1 MGGQLPVP
9 RLYLIRASSEWDRDV
24 WLCSIDRHLCIKDVL
39 YFRNTMK
46 CVYIKSIY
54 IFWFVLVWLHV
65 ICTFSHWLWP
75 KSFFFFIAFS
85 SFFFFAILK
94 RGIHFQLKLKHSNGF
109 FPWHML
115 QIIWKKMSFSLLLY
129 FEIFCL
135 IWNFVLALYVPLYM
149 VFIRLALLQ

>member
-39 YFRNTMK
+39 YFRKTMK

-65 ICTFSHWLWP
+65 ICSFSHWLWL
-75 KSFFFFIAFS
+75 KSFFFHSI
-85 SFFFFAILK
+85 FFFLFFLQYWK

-115 QIIWKKMSFSLLLY
+115 QIIWKKCLFHYCYILKFFAWSEVLFWPYMYLYIWCLLG
-129 FEIFCL
+129 
-135 IWNFVLALYVPLYM
+135 
-149 VFIRLALLQ
+149 